1 MAHPGFKD
9 MARNP
14 RPKIGTVVLEFDTPG
29 IGQILKAAGLDFIFV
44 DMEHS
49 AFSFSDLKRT
59 LRYTQAAEIPVLVRV
74 PSDRYDHIAR
84 ALDVGADALMV
95 PMVGTAEQARHIVSC
110 AKYSPQ
116 GERGFAPQVAHDRYL
131 PGPVLAK
138 MRAANRRTSV
148 WAQIETAEGAEN
160 ADEIAAVRGIDCLW
174 VGHMDLSCSLGI
186 PGQYDRPEVKQAF
199 GNVVNAAKQNKKW
212 LGRMVQDVKTGAAAY
227 AEGFEFI
234 AYHVDAW
241 ALHEFMQANVAA
253 LRKRCRKRAA

>member
-1 MAHPGFKD
+1 
-9 MARNP
+9 
-14 RPKIGTVVLEFDTPG
+14 
-29 IGQILKAAGLDFIFV
+29 
-44 DMEHS
+44 
-49 AFSFSDLKRT
+49 
-59 LRYTQAAEIPVLVRV
+59 
-74 PSDRYDHIAR
+74 
-84 ALDVGADALMV
+84 
-95 PMVGTAEQARHIVSC
+95 
-110 AKYSPQ
+110 
-116 GERGFAPQVAHDRYL
+116 
-131 PGPVLAK
+131 

-199 GNVVNAAKQNKKW
+199 GNVVNAAKQNKKL